1 MKKLMILPSFWIE
14 NTPYDWNILEKEGR
28 IQEYK
33 KGQILF
39 LEGESMKSIY
49 LIKQGKVKLSI
60 ANKEGNEKTVGY
72 LGNNSIVGT
81 SSLFNEAKYMFNATV
96 MSKSFLFRFER
107 EEFIQKVFG
116 NEELTQQIFKIMSLR
131 IRILTNHVLDLSFNH
146 SFKRIASALIE
157 ISETYGKER
166 PDGSI
171 LIDFKITQ
179 REFSE
184 LIGTTLVTVSNHLK
198 KLTELGIIE
207 KQNQQYIILDK
218 NQLKNIASDDGE
230 D

>member
-14 NTPYDWNILEKEGR
+14 NTPYDWNILEKDGR

>member
-1 MKKLMILPSFWIE
+1 MKNSVILPSFWIE
-14 NTPYDWNILEKEGR
+14 NTPYDWDILEKEGQF
-28 IQEYK
+28 QEYK

-39 LEGESMKSIY
+39 LEGETMKNVY

-96 MSKSFLFRFER
+96 TSKSFLFRFDR
-107 EEFIQKVFG
+107 EEFIQKVLR
-116 NEELTQQIFKIMSLR
+116 NEVLTQQIFKIMSLR

-146 SFKRIASALIE
+146 SYKRLASALIE
-157 ISETYGKER
+157 ISETYGKVR
-166 PDGSI
+166 PNGSVF
-171 LIDFKITQ
+171 IDFKITQ

-184 LIGTTLVTVSNHLK
+184 LIGTTLVTVANHLK
-198 KLTELGIIE
+198 KLTDLGIIE
-207 KQNQQYIILDK
+207 KQNQQYIILDMIA
-218 NQLKNIASDDGE
+218 LKNIARE
-230 D
+230 NEE

>member
-14 NTPYDWNILEKEGR
+14 NTPYDWNILEKDGR

-146 SFKRIASALIE
+146 SFKRLASALIE